1 MLLQMEY
8 KRNQVESAIARVM
21 EPHTGGPS
29 AELHNQLKRLLDTDR
44 AAGRLVRSGDPER
57 ANFAF
62 YSAEAPGSG
71 VEVWFSDYESFALM
85 TGLSLLRHSWPQGF
99 AVALMRRIRPQLE
112 AEHERILKLDRAKL
126 FDEKEIL
133 RRAKA
138 GDMAF
143 DVTDPVLLT
152 IVSKSG
158 TAREQETVPL
168 AWSLCKGAVE
178 AMKFLRN
185 SGGGPATIF
194 ELAGVAHK
202 LSAALLLTKPNRR
215 GRA

>member
-1 MLLQMEY
+1 
-8 KRNQVESAIARVM
+8 
-21 EPHTGGPS
+21 
-29 AELHNQLKRLLDTDR
+29 
-44 AAGRLVRSGDPER
+44 
-57 ANFAF
+57 
-62 YSAEAPGSG
+62 
-71 VEVWFSDYESFALM
+71 
-85 TGLSLLRHSWPQGF
+85 
-99 AVALMRRIRPQLE
+99 MRRIRPQLE

-158 TAREQETVPL
+158 TARDQETVPL

-178 AMKFLRN
+178 AMTFLRN